1 MEQYIDNLFSTTPKD
16 SKSRAQPQ
24 FNANGYKFDDSD
36 DDTEPQYNSSAISRL
51 DKKKKGKDDFLVKE
65 EDAEE
70 KMSERTLEGK
80 QPYTRRDN
88 FIQTFRG
95 LFLYWLKLMK
105 FKVKFLLKF

>member
-1 MEQYIDNLFSTTPKD
+1 MEQYTDNLFSTTPKD
-16 SKSRAQPQ
+16 SKSRTQHQ
-24 FNANGYKFDDSD
+24 FSADGYKFDDSD
-36 DDTEPQYNSSAISRL
+36 DDTEQQYNSSANSRL
-51 DKKKKGKDDFLVKE
+51 DKKKKGKDIFLEKE
-65 EDAEE
+65 EDADE
-70 KMSERTLEGK
+70 KMIERTSEGK

>member
-1 MEQYIDNLFSTTPKD
+1 MEQYTDNLFSTTPKD
-16 SKSRAQPQ
+16 SKSRTQPQ
-24 FNANGYKFDDSD
+24 FRANGYKFDDSD
-36 DDTEPQYNSSAISRL
+36 DDTEPQYNSSANSRL
-51 DKKKKGKDDFLVKE
+51 DKKKKGKDDFLVKD

-105 FKVKFLLKF
+105 FNVKFLLKF

>member
-1 MEQYIDNLFSTTPKD
+1 M
-16 SKSRAQPQ
+16 
-24 FNANGYKFDDSD
+24 
-36 DDTEPQYNSSAISRL
+36 
-51 DKKKKGKDDFLVKE
+51 KE